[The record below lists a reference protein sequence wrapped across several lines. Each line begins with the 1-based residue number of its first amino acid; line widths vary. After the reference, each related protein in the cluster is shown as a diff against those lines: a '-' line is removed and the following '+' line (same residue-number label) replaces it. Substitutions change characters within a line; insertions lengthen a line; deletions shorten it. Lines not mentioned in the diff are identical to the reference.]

1 MLTRPSALSLDP
13 SAVAVEPIA
22 GLTAENLSAEN
33 PPKKFRLAEIDAKN
47 VRPNT
52 SGKISAGYKFAF
64 EQ

>member
-52 SGKISAGYKFAF
+52 AGKI
-64 EQ
+64 